1 MRLTRRTVMAA
12 GAGAAGLL
20 AAPAVF
26 GQGRP
31 HVVVIGG
38 GAGGA
43 SVARGLALA
52 SAGAIEVTL
61 VEANPRY
68 TTCFFSN
75 LYLGGLR
82 PIESL
87 QFSYD
92 GLTAAGVTVIHDL
105 ATGID
110 RGARTVALAGGAV
123 LGYDRLVLAPGIDFV
138 EGAVPGWTLDQAD
151 VMPHAYKAGPQTDL
165 LRRMVE
171 AMPEGGLF
179 VMVAPPNPYR
189 CPPAPYERAC
199 MIAHL
204 LTQTNPTAK
213 IMILDP
219 KDRYSKQTLFENGW
233 LKHYGGMIEW
243 VNPEFGGA
251 DVEVRPET
259 MEVLIEGEAQPV
271 DVCNVIP
278 AQKAG
283 RIAEIAGVTDDSGWA
298 PIRPDSLRSAIDP
311 MVWVLGDAAQAAEM
325 PKSAVAAHS
334 QAGVVVASL
343 LGELTGASVPPP
355 LFVNTCWSALAP
367 GDSIK
372 LGGAYAPGYDRITQ
386 TGSFISRPDETEDE
400 RRLTYEE
407 AFAWYDTLT
416 AEIFG

>member
-61 VEANPRY
+61 VEVNPGY

-87 QFSYD
+87 QFGYD

-105 ATGID
+105 ATGVD
-110 RGARTVALAGGAV
+110 RGARTVVLAGGAV

-138 EGAVPGWTLDQAD
+138 EGAVPGWSLDHAD
-151 VMPHAYKAGPQTDL
+151 VMPHAYKAGPQTVL

-171 AMPEGGLF
+171 AIPDGGLF

-219 KDRYSKQTLFENGW
+219 KDKYPKQTLFENGW

-283 RIAEIAGVTDDSGWA
+283 RIAEIAGVTDDSGWS

-325 PKSAVAAHS
+325 PKSAVAANS

-343 LGELTGASVPPP
+343 LGELTGAAVPPP

-372 LGGAYAPGYDRITQ
+372 LGGAYAPGDDRIAQ